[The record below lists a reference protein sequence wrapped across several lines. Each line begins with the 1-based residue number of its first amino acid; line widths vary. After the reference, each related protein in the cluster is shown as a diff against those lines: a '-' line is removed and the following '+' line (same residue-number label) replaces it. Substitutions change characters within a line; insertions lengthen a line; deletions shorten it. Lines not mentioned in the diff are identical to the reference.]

1 MGVTFDKDLQCFVFD
16 FEHDGAEGASY
27 LERRQCHNHFQPY
40 RSQRLDG

>member
-27 LERRQCHNHFQPY
+27 LERRQ
-40 RSQRLDG
+40 